1 MLEAKSVY
9 SSSQVIKQITF
20 IPNKEGVLTID
31 MAVSILRDTRNIMN
45 KV

>member
-1 MLEAKSVY
+1 MLETKYVY

-20 IPNKEGVLTID
+20 IPNKD
-31 MAVSILRDTRNIMN
+31 MAVSILRDTRNTMN